1 MLKMEWQVD
10 KAEFFFNF
18 YQIVRIFGILKL
30 YNKKLNFQFLL
41 FCFDQSE
48 SFVKLIN
55 WLVHNSLQL
64 KRKHKHNTNMKFQ
77 IPQKRTVNNRV
88 KSTNPSLITKTKTKR
103 TVVTLPLFSKKFD
116 ENDVFKIDIPEEMM
130 IVGSLDPSLQGK
142 FGQIKSMENGE
153 AVFEL
158 LSKKGLETI
167 VIPDFCLTKL

>member
-1 MLKMEWQVD
+1 
-10 KAEFFFNF
+10 
-18 YQIVRIFGILKL
+18 
-30 YNKKLNFQFLL
+30 
-41 FCFDQSE
+41 
-48 SFVKLIN
+48 
-55 WLVHNSLQL
+55 
-64 KRKHKHNTNMKFQ
+64 MKFQ

-103 TVVTLPLFSKKFD
+103 TGVTLPLFTKKFD

-130 IVGSLDPSLQGK
+130 IIGSLDPSLQGK

-158 LSKKGLETI
+158 LTKKGLETI